1 MSTRAIIA
9 RAWSASMLAACTAS
23 CSSGPTDVSDGG
35 AAGVL
40 VFASAF
46 KDFHSWDSTPGVG
59 PPDAAADLIAAV
71 DGGPHSLGPMTSYIN
86 KKPPPGST
94 SFPDGTI
101 IVKEVN
107 GGDLT
112 TRKIFAMEKRGG
124 DFDQTGAVGWEWFE
138 LTNIDADNVLIVWRG
153 NGPPNGETY
162 GGNPATCNDCHIG
175 AKDND
180 YVWTK
185 GFTLSSF

>member
-1 MSTRAIIA
+1 
-9 RAWSASMLAACTAS
+9 MLVAFAAS
-23 CSSGPTDVSDGG
+23 CSSGPTDASGASDGG

-71 DGGPHSLGPMTSYIN
+71 DGGPHSLGPMTSYIS

-124 DFDQTGAVGWEWFE
+124 DIDQDGAVGWEWFE
-138 LTNIDADNVLIVWRG
+138 LEEGANGISIRWHGV
-153 NGPPNGETY
+153 GPPA
-162 GGNPATCNDCHIG
+162 GGDPRRAWRRLAHVPAIG
-175 AKDND
+175 AAGGA
-180 YVWTK
+180 VFLQA
-185 GFTLSSF
+185 GG